1 MSDPSSVFPS
11 ALRWERPETSR
22 IPFLAYTSEQ
32 LYQRELE
39 RFFYKGHWCYVGL
52 EAEVPNPGDFKRT
65 QIGER
70 SVILTRAADASIHVV
85 ENVCAHR
92 GMRFCRQRH
101 GNRKEFVCPYHQ
113 WSYTL
118 KGELQGVPFRRGVK
132 QDGQVVGGMPADFN
146 PAEHGLAKLK
156 VATRGGVV
164 FASFDH
170 DVESLEHYLGPE
182 ILGWFDRLFNG
193 RELSI
198 LGYNRQRIPG
208 NWKLM
213 QENIKDPYHP
223 GLLHTWFVTF
233 GLWRA
238 DNKSQLRMDAHH
250 RHAAM
255 ISTRGNAGKAS
266 EVSQVGSFKQSMQL
280 HDPSFLDIVPE
291 PWWGG
296 PTPPG
301 RPKASAAPSG
311 GSEVH
316 EVPSVGAPVPTA
328 VMTTIFPSVILQQQ
342 VNSVSTRHIQPSGPG
357 SFDFVW
363 THFGFDDDTEEMTQR
378 RLRQANLFGPAGFVS
393 ADDGEVIEF
402 SQQSFQSKPFHRTLA
417 ELGGREVE
425 NTEHMV
431 TETLI
436 RGMYRY
442 WREVM
447 EREQ

>member
-1 MSDPSSVFPS
+1 MSDVPIFP
-11 ALRWERPETSR
+11 REPHWEGNGTYR
-22 IPFLAYTSEQ
+22 IPFLTYTSEE
-32 LYQRELE
+32 LYHRELE
-39 RFFYKGHWCYVGL
+39 RLFYRKHWCYVGL
-52 EAEVPNPGDFKRT
+52 EAEIPNAGDFKRT
-65 QIGER
+65 AIGER
-70 SVILTRAADASIHVV
+70 SVLMVRDKDGTISVI

-92 GMRFCRQRH
+92 GMRFCRDRN
-101 GNRKEFVCPYHQ
+101 GNRSDFVCPYHQ
-113 WSYTL
+113 WRYTL
-118 KGELQGVPFRRGVK
+118 KGDLQGVPFRRGVK
-132 QDGQVVGGMPADFN
+132 QDGQVQGGMPKDFDLTD
-146 PAEHGLAKLK
+146 HGLTKLR
-156 VATRGGVV
+156 VAVRGGVV

-170 DVESLEHYLGPE
+170 GVESFEDYLGPT
-182 ILGWFDRLFNG
+182 ILEYFDRMFNG
-193 RELSI
+193 RKLRI

-238 DNKSQLRMDAHH
+238 DNKSQLKMDAHH

-255 ISTRGNAGKAS
+255 ISTRGSGGKA
-266 EVSQVGSFKQSMQL
+266 EHVTAVSSFKESMQL
-280 HDPSFLDIVPE
+280 NDPSFLDIVPE
-291 PWWGG
+291 SWWGG
-296 PTPPG
+296 
-301 RPKASAAPSG
+301 
-311 GSEVH
+311 
-316 EVPSVGAPVPTA
+316 PTA

-342 VNSVSTRHIQPSGPG
+342 VNSVSTRQIEPVGHDQ
-357 SFDFVW
+357 FDFVW
-363 THFGFDDDTEEMTQR
+363 THFAFEDDDEEMIQR

-402 SQQSFQSKPFHRTLA
+402 SQQSFESKPFHRTLA
-417 ELGGREVE
+417 ELGGHGVE

-447 EREQ
+447 ED